1 MLNKKNILLFFTA
14 VLFAAHAYAAA
25 PMAGF
30 SVSADTLD
38 YDIDKGIGIATGHVV
53 VVQEDGIATA
63 DYGEFDN
70 KKMLG
75 VLEGNVV
82 ANRGD
87 EDIACDKFV
96 MYSDSHF
103 AAIGNAMLMKEGKSL
118 KAARVDYYSDREF
131 AETSGGW
138 AVLTDADGSTVS
150 AEKITYNMKD
160 GGIINAVGGVSIKSD
175 ARNMT
180 GYADR
185 VVYEGKDDV
194 LKLLG
199 NAWVKKDGNT
209 MSGAVLKMTNGS
221 VATADG
227 KVRVVYIPPAKPED
241 ATDKMED
248 EKGTEKE
255 KELLEAA
262 LPKPKTEGEEEEEEE
277 EAAGK
282 KKKKKKTAAENPD
295 VYKPETRSIIFRGK
309 PGEELKE
316 KEAAEDKEIEE
327 AAAKENASAEEELK
341 ANEAIAESDAE
352 IKSAIDKQAAEDAEE
367 TAKEQVKEKEEKA
380 AEGEALKVKAPESR
394 GLSPMVPSKD
404 LEEAVKGA
412 GGEE

>member
-1 MLNKKNILLFFTA
+1 MLNKKNILLFLAA
-14 VLFAAHAYAAA
+14 VLFAFHACAEA

-30 SVSADTLD
+30 SVTADTLD

-53 VVQEDGIATA
+53 VVREDGVATA

-75 VLEGNVV
+75 VLEGHVV

-96 MYSDSHF
+96 MYSDKHF
-103 AAIGNAMLMKEGKSL
+103 AAIGNAMLTKEGKSL
-118 KAARVDYYSDREF
+118 KAERVDYYSDREF

-138 AVLTDADGSTVS
+138 ASLTDVDGSTVT

-160 GGIINAVGGVSIKSD
+160 GGIINAIGGVNIKSD
-175 ARNMT
+175 ARGMT

-185 VVYEGKDDV
+185 VVYEGKNDV

-199 NAWVKKDGNT
+199 NAKVTKDGNS
-209 MSGAVLKMTNGS
+209 MAGAVLRMTNGS
-221 VATADG
+221 VATGDG
-227 KVRVVYIPPAKPED
+227 KVMVVYIPPAKPED

-255 KELLEAA
+255 KELLEEA
-262 LPKPKTEGEEEEEEE
+262 LPKPKGEGEEEEEEE
-277 EAAGK
+277 EPGK
-282 KKKKKKTAAENPD
+282 KHKKRKKQEVEDPN

-309 PGEELKE
+309 DAEGLKE
-316 KEAAEDKEIEE
+316 KEAAED
-327 AAAKENASAEEELK
+327 A
-341 ANEAIAESDAE
+341 DA
-352 IKSAIDKQAAEDAEE
+352 
-367 TAKEQVKEKEEKA
+367 EKA
-380 AEGEALKVKAPESR
+380 AEKALAPLHEELVANMAIAEGAEAIKSETDKEAAKEAAEAVKDGTDKEAAAETQ
-394 GLSPMVPSKD
+394 GLDPMVPSKA
-404 LEEAVKGA
+404 LTEAVEKS
-412 GGEE
+412 GGETE